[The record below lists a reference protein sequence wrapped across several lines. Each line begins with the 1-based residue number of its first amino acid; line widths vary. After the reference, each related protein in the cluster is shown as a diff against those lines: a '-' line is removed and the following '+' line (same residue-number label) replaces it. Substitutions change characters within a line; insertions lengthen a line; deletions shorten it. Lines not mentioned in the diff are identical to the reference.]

1 MSGCSPYDE
10 AELAM
15 NFTTKAIQATLDTV
29 QSLKHGVAFELVLQ
43 ELTKL

>member
-1 MSGCSPYDE
+1 MRGYSPYDA

-29 QSLKHGVAFELVLQ
+29 QSLKQGVAFELVLP
-43 ELTKL
+43 ELTQL